1 MTTPEL
7 IFFIVTEALMTICV
21 ISHILIAT
29 VWKRKGVRLFFCIF
43 SAIIVCLCVA
53 VALAIKGVFT
63 FYEPFSD
70 ILKTIGEAS
79 YLIAALA
86 VAASCEF
93 TGALYLLRK
102 KKQRAEKSA
111 PVCICEIIDYEL
123 PDNTRKKDERKH
135 IEYKIIKENE

>member
-29 VWKRKGVRLFFCIF
+29 VWKGKGVRLFFCIF
-43 SAIIVCLCVA
+43 SAIIVCMCA
-53 VALAIKGVFT
+53 AAALLIKGIGFL
-63 FYEPFSD
+63 ESLSD
-70 ILKTIGEAS
+70 ILRSIGEAP

-86 VAASCEF
+86 VAASGSF

-102 KKQRAEKSA
+102 TKKKA
-111 PVCICEIIDYEL
+111 
-123 PDNTRKKDERKH
+123 
-135 IEYKIIKENE
+135 

>member
-7 IFFIVTEALMTICV
+7 IFFLVTEALMTICV

-53 VALAIKGVFT
+53 VAFVIKGVFT
-63 FYEPFSD
+63 YEPFSD
-70 ILKTIGEAS
+70 IIKSIGEAP
-79 YLIAALA
+79 YLVAALA
-86 VAASCEF
+86 VVASCSF
-93 TGALYLLRK
+93 TGSLYLLRK
-102 KKQRAEKSA
+102 KKQKAQKAA
-111 PVCICEIIDYEL
+111 PVSMGEMIEYEL

-135 IEYKIIKENE
+135 IEYKIIKENK